1 MKILV
6 AMDSF
11 KGSLSAQEACDAV
24 EKGIKAIDDNIE
36 VIKKP
41 IADGGEGTVKTL
53 VNALNGKIVNLIV
66 SDPLFRKIEG
76 YYGIINKNTAIME
89 MAISS
94 GLTLLKNI
102 DRNPLFTT
110 TFGLGEMIK
119 HALDKGIKSFVIGIG
134 GSATNDA
141 GIGMLDALGMKFYDK
156 DKNLLK
162 PIGKSLRSIYSID
175 YQHFD
180 ERIKNCNFLIACDV
194 NNPLF
199 GENGAA
205 YIYGPQKGAS
215 NREVIE
221 LDLGLMN
228 FSECAKKYFKID
240 KSLEQG
246 AGAAGGLGYAFSSFM
261 QASLKP
267 GIEIVMETLNL
278 EKIIPQ
284 VDLIITGEG
293 KIDEQSKMGK
303 VLSGIDKLGFKFQ
316 VPVIALA
323 GSINDNLSLK
333 NIGITSAFSI
343 TNGAMTLEEAIDKKG
358 TKIRLERISSEIINL
373 LKKIKKER

>member
-24 EKGIKAIDDNIE
+24 ENGIKDIDEDIE

-41 IADGGEGTVKTL
+41 IADGGEGTVNTL
-53 VNALNGKIVNLIV
+53 VSSQDGEIVNLIV
-66 SDPLFRKIEG
+66 SDPLFRKTEG
-76 YYGIINKNTAIME
+76 YYGIIKKNTAIME

-156 DKNLLK
+156 EKNLLK
-162 PIGKSLRSIYSID
+162 PIGKSLGNIYTIV
-175 YQHFD
+175 YQNFD
-180 ERIKNCNFLIACDV
+180 ERIKDCNFLIACDV

-199 GENGAA
+199 GKNGAA

-215 NREVIE
+215 KSEVIE

-228 FSECAKKYFKID
+228 FSELVKKYFKID
-240 KSLEQG
+240 KSLEAG

-267 GIEIVMETLNL
+267 GIEIVMETLDL

-303 VLSGIDKLGFKFQ
+303 VLSGIGNLAKKYKK
-316 VPVIALA
+316 PAIAFA
-323 GSINDNLSLK
+323 GIKEK
-333 NIGITSAFSI
+333 NIDLKVQGIQSI
-343 TNGAMTLEEAIDKKG
+343 YQITPIGYDISKAMKKNNATNFLKECVKENI
-358 TKIRLERISSEIINL
+358 KIGPYL
-373 LKKIKKER
+373 

>member
-24 EKGIKAIDDNIE
+24 EKGIKAVDVNIE

-94 GLTLLKNI
+94 GLTLLENK
-102 DRNPLFTT
+102 DRIPLLTT
-110 TFGLGEMIK
+110 TYGLGEMIRD
-119 HALDKGIKSFVIGIG
+119 ALDKGIKSFVIGIG

-199 GENGAA
+199 GKNGAA

-215 NREVIE
+215 NSEVIK

-228 FSECAKKYFKID
+228 FSELVKKYFKID

-303 VLSGIDKLGFKFQ
+303 VLSGIGYLAKKYKKTA
-316 VPVIALA
+316 IAFA
-323 GSINDNLSLK
+323 GLKEK
-333 NIGITSAFSI
+333 NIDLKEQGIQSI
-343 TNGAMTLEEAIDKKG
+343 YQITPTGYDISEAMKKNNASKFLKESVKENI
-358 TKIRLERISSEIINL
+358 KIGPYL
-373 LKKIKKER
+373 